1 MFENG
6 LQDGTV
12 NRPDCSGRYDR
23 KEVPV
28 LRVLRGKKLII
39 VEQRPM
45 LTEACRERMTAAGA
59 TVGLPLRSARDVLDA
74 MMEADVDA
82 AIIDI
87 GVDDDTL
94 LSVSIILESANVPFL
109 FASRAKGNSGGY
121 EVSGD
126 IVELR
131 KIADALFGP
140 PGTSSTLH

>member
-1 MFENG
+1 M
-6 LQDGTV
+6 
-12 NRPDCSGRYDR
+12 
-23 KEVPV
+23 

-39 VEQRPM
+39 IEQRPM

-74 MMEADVDA
+74 MMEGDVDA

-87 GVDDDTL
+87 GIDDDTL

-121 EVSGD
+121 DVSGD
-126 IVELR
+126 IVDLR